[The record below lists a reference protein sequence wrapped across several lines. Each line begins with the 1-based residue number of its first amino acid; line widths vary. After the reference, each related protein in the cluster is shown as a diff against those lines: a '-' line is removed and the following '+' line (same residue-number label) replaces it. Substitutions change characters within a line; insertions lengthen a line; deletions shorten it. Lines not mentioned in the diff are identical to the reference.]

1 MSAARAVW
9 GYIDTRDQ
17 DLMRKI
23 NRWRAP
29 RWVRLWMVYAT
40 RCGDGWLWYALGII
54 LIIFGG
60 AQRFAAIGSAI
71 LSVAIG
77 TLLFMLVKRASR
89 RKRPCQLE
97 PHCWS
102 TVLPPDQFSFP
113 SGHSITAFSIA
124 MTVGSFYPQ
133 FQECLLVCAVSIA
146 ISRVILGMHF
156 LSDVI
161 VGSSIGAL
169 LGYGCFRLFA

>member
-1 MSAARAVW
+1 MNAARAAW

-17 DLMRKI
+17 DLMRRI

-40 RCGDGWLWYALGII
+40 RCGDGWLWYALGIV
-54 LIIFGG
+54 LFVFGG
-60 AQRFAAIGSAI
+60 TQRVAAIGSAI
-71 LSVAIG
+71 VAVAIG

-97 PHCWS
+97 PHCWA
-102 TVLPPDQFSFP
+102 TILPPDQFSFP
-113 SGHSITAFSIA
+113 SGHSITAFSIVT
-124 MTVGSFYPQ
+124 TVGSFYPQ
-133 FQECLLVCAVSIA
+133 FQECLLVCALSIA

-156 LSDVI
+156 VSDVV

-169 LGYGCFRLFA
+169 IGYGCYRIFA

>member
-1 MSAARAVW
+1 MNAARAAW
-9 GYIDTRDQ
+9 GFIDTRDQ
-17 DLMRKI
+17 DLMRRI

-40 RCGDGWLWYALGII
+40 RCGDGWLWYALGIV
-54 LIIFGG
+54 LIVFGG
-60 AQRFAAIGSAI
+60 SQRVAAIGSAI
-71 LSVAIG
+71 LAVAIG

-113 SGHSITAFSIA
+113 SGHSITAFSIVT
-124 MTVGSFYPQ
+124 TVGGFYPQ
-133 FQECLLVCAVSIA
+133 FQECLLVCALSIA

-156 LSDVI
+156 VSDVI

-169 LGYGCFRLFA
+169 IGYGCYRIFA

>member
-71 LSVAIG
+71 LAVAIG
-77 TLLFMLVKRASR
+77 TLFFMLVKRASR

-133 FQECLLVCAVSIA
+133 FQEYLLVCAVSIA